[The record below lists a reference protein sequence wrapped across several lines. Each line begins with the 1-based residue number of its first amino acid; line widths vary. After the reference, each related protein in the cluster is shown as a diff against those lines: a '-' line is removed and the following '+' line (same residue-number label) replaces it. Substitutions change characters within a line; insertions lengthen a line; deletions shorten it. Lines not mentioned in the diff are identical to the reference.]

1 MKVLAFTP
9 QYLPVAGGIEMIVAD
24 LSAAL
29 RGRGVETA
37 VVTDTIGDLPRF
49 EIIADTRIH
58 RLSLARPLR
67 DSNLQD
73 TLANIQE
80 ISRIVAVEQPDLLHI
95 HSATQASV
103 FYLDRI
109 FRKHGSHPPFIVT
122 QHGALEDSDK
132 TQVTRRMILGADLLT
147 AVSQAALASAI
158 EATGRAADSRRI
170 YNGIATDPEFPAP
183 RAMPPRHTLLC
194 VGRMQ
199 REKGFDLAIDALAAI
214 RGRGLE
220 AELVLVGHGED
231 GRQFEGQ
238 ARALGISQYVR
249 FLGAIERKQVRQLMA
264 ESSILLA
271 PSRTREGFCLAA
283 AEAAGVGT
291 PCVVSDVGGLP
302 ETVEHAATGFVVPSE
317 DVEALVRSIALIL
330 SDRELWSRLSARAH
344 EHARSKFGLD
354 RCVDSYAAAYRD
366 VVESGKMGW
375 KCDTK

>member
-1 MKVLAFTP
+1 
-9 QYLPVAGGIEMIVAD
+9 MIVAD

-29 RGRGVETA
+29 RGRGIETA
-37 VVTDTIGDLPRF
+37 VVTDTIGELPRF
-49 EIIADTRIH
+49 EVIADTRIH
-58 RLSLARPLR
+58 RLSLARSLR
-67 DSNLQD
+67 SSNLQD

-80 ISRIVAVEQPDLLHI
+80 ISRIIAVEQPDLLHI

-109 FRKHGSHPPFIVT
+109 FRKHGSRAPFIVT

-158 EATGRAADSRRI
+158 EATGRTADSRRI
-170 YNGIATDPEFPAP
+170 YNGIATCPELPAP
-183 RAMPPRHTLLC
+183 RATPPRHRLLC
-194 VGRMQ
+194 VGRIQ

-214 RGRGLE
+214 RSRGLE

-231 GRQFEGQ
+231 QRAFEDR
-238 ARALGISQYVR
+238 ARALGISKHVR
-249 FLGAIERKQVRQLMA
+249 FLGAIERKRVRQLMA

-283 AEAAGVGT
+283 AEAASVGT

-317 DVEALVRSIALIL
+317 DVEALVRSITLIL
-330 SDRELWSRLSARAH
+330 SDRELWSQLSARGY
-344 EHARSKFGLD
+344 EHARAKFGLD
-354 RCVDSYAAAYRD
+354 RCVDSYEAAYRD
-366 VVESGKMGW
+366 VLESSRMGR